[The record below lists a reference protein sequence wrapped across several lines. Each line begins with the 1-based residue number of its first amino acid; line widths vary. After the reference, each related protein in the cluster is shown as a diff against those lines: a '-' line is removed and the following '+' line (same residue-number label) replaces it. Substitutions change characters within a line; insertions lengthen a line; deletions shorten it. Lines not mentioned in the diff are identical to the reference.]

1 MLLMDSLG
9 GSSKALMIAC
19 ISPSEV
25 YADETL
31 STLNYATRTMN
42 IKNKPIIK
50 MDAKEQ
56 IKFNLKREI
65 QLLRLQNNFLRQEL
79 SKLIGTSLI
88 DMPDVPELEYLVG
101 GGISK
106 EIGLFP
112 DIHKGKKV
120 SDISHTIDR
129 NNGSGFKYGAKIGP
143 AMGGIVDNKSGYNMM
158 QRDYQMEM
166 KGADALTQ
174 LEHQLG
180 ILRQENAQMRYQKE
194 LINREFESMMYEN
207 TNLNSKLANLEKVF
221 IGESISSGMTT
232 QDSDSMD
239 ESPSSSKKYS
249 HSLLVAENNELRA
262 RIENIESEKIELKG
276 ILIKLE
282 ADHAPSTGLTRDDS
296 RDLSPGAMKRVM
308 QLNEANND
316 LEEKIKL
323 LQSREQRLTDQ
334 LLEGYP
340 KPSSSSSKK
349 SNNSS
354 YMRFK
359 TSMINNK

>member
-1 MLLMDSLG
+1 
-9 GSSKALMIAC
+9 
-19 ISPSEV
+19 
-25 YADETL
+25 
-31 STLNYATRTMN
+31 
-42 IKNKPIIK
+42 

-56 IKFNLKREI
+56 IKFNLKREV

-79 SKLIGTSLI
+79 SKLIGTSHI
-88 DMPDVPELEYLVG
+88 EVPDVPELEYLVG

-112 DIHKGKKV
+112 DIHKGKHASEILNSFDK
-120 SDISHTIDR
+120 
-129 NNGSGFKYGAKIGP
+129 NNGGGFKTNTKIGP
-143 AMGGIVDNKSGYNMM
+143 AVGGVVDNKSGYAIM
-158 QRDYQMEM
+158 QRDYQTEM

-194 LINREFESMMYEN
+194 LINREIESMMYEN
-207 TNLNSKLANLEKVF
+207 NNLNSKLANLEKVF
-221 IGESISSGMTT
+221 IGESISSGIT
-232 QDSDSMD
+232 QETEASDD
-239 ESPSSSKKYS
+239 SPSYPKKYS
-249 HSLLVAENNELRA
+249 HSLLVTENNELRA

-282 ADHAPSTGLTRDDS
+282 SDHAPSTGLTRDDS

-308 QLNEANND
+308 QLNESNHD

-323 LQSREQRLTDQ
+323 LQSREQKLTEE
-334 LLEGYP
+334 LLVGYP

-359 TSMINNK
+359 RSMTNNN